1 MLNLECQTVYDVIR
15 SIAGEN
21 DVYKI
26 VEADEIIDRMPKE
39 IALTKVQLSAIIRE
53 LKDREYITVK
63 YFTPDEYCLLVIK
76 RIDERAKLQQ
86 AEVVAP
92 EQPAEEQKEKKGKKK
107 SSDDKPAKVADKG
120 VTFFSALLGSFI
132 GSGIVAT
139 ITSLIIKFVIMA

>member
-86 AEVVAP
+86 AGVVAP

-107 SSDDKPAKVADKG
+107 SSDDKLAKVAGKG
-120 VTFFSALLGSFI
+120 VTFFEALLGSFI
-132 GSGIVAT
+132 GSGIVAA
-139 ITSLIIKFVIMA
+139 ITALIIKFVIMA

>member
-107 SSDDKPAKVADKG
+107 AVM
-120 VTFFSALLGSFI
+120 
-132 GSGIVAT
+132 
-139 ITSLIIKFVIMA
+139 TSPQKLQKKA

>member
-107 SSDDKPAKVADKG
+107 ISDDKPAKVAGKG
-120 VTFFSALLGSFI
+120 ATFFEALLGSFI

-139 ITSLIIKFVIMA
+139 ITALIIKFVIMA

>member
-132 GSGIVAT
+132 GSGIVAM
-139 ITSLIIKFVIMA
+139 ITALIIKFVIMA

>member
-107 SSDDKPAKVADKG
+107 NSDDKPAKVADKG

-139 ITSLIIKFVIMA
+139 ITALIIKFVIMA

>member
-26 VEADEIIDRMPKE
+26 VEADEIIDKMPKE

-63 YFTPDEYCLLVIK
+63 YFTPDEYCLLVVK
-76 RIDERAKLQQ
+76 RIDERAKMQQ
-86 AEVVAP
+86 AEVVQEQP
-92 EQPAEEQKEKKGKKK
+92 EQAQKEPKAKKK
-107 SSDDKPAKVADKG
+107 DSDDKLQKAANKVG
-120 VTFFSALLGSFI
+120 VFFASLIGAFV

-139 ITSLIIKFVIMA
+139 ITALIIKFVIMA

>member
-107 SSDDKPAKVADKG
+107 SSDDKPAKVAGK
-120 VTFFSALLGSFI
+120 VMTFFAALLGSFI
-132 GSGIVAT
+132 GSGIVAM
-139 ITSLIIKFVIMA
+139 ITALIVKFVIMA

>member
-92 EQPAEEQKEKKGKKK
+92 EQPVEEQKEKKGKKK
-107 SSDDKPAKVADKG
+107 SSDDKLAKVADKG
-120 VTFFSALLGSFI
+120 ATFFEALLGSFI
-132 GSGIVAT
+132 GSGIVAA
-139 ITSLIIKFVIMA
+139 ITALIIKFVIMA

>member
-92 EQPAEEQKEKKGKKK
+92 EQPVEEQKEKKGKKK
-107 SSDDKPAKVADKG
+107 SSDDKLGKVAGKG
-120 VTFFSALLGSFI
+120 VTFFEALLGSFI
-132 GSGIVAT
+132 GSGIVAA
-139 ITSLIIKFVIMA
+139 ITALIIKFVIMA

>member
-107 SSDDKPAKVADKG
+107 SSDDKPTKVADKG
-120 VTFFSALLGSFI
+120 VTFFEALLGSFI

-139 ITSLIIKFVIMA
+139 ITALIIKFVIMA